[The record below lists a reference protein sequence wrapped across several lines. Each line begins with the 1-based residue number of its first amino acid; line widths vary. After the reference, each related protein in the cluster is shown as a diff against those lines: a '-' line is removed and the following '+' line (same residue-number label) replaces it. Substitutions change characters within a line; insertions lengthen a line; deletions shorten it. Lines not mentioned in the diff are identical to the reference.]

1 MPIPKKNQTRVSLHL
16 LLDVV
21 YNVSKS
27 GFPSLFLLLLKHSY
41 YCLSVE
47 TTMSWLWLAHGVCH
61 LDAAVCNL
69 PAIFIILLVTARFK
83 RWATTATR
91 FRHNGCC
98 IFVISK
104 HQHGNISNSL
114 NHCYIIDLL
123 AHTCDKQNLNC
134 ALSYA
139 KNIVKNTDT
148 ARRHVMQITRNRRKC
163 LLRYILFIQYQGYVM
178 NINRGKAFMVCGM
191 GGCSIALVFFACI
204 SSIIAAYRFSVSWI
218 LRFIVSAFL
227 LQLAVTVLYILASSV
242 KTETSLSTY
251 FSSS

>member
-178 NINRGKAFMVCGM
+178 NINRGKAFMVRGM
-191 GGCSIALVFFACI
+191 GGCSIVLDFFVCI
-204 SSIIAAYRFSVSWI
+204 SFIIAAYRFSDSWI
-218 LRFIVSAFL
+218 LDL
-227 LQLAVTVLYILASSV
+227 
-242 KTETSLSTY
+242 
-251 FSSS
+251 

>member
-1 MPIPKKNQTRVSLHL
+1 MINGSVNRTVLRLCLH
-16 LLDVV
+16 
-21 YNVSKS
+21 YPEIRFTSPSSACWASTSCSMSFTISSKPV
-27 GFPSLFLLLLKHSY
+27 FPSLFLLLLKHSY
-41 YCLSVE
+41 CCLSVE
-47 TTMSWLWLAHGVCH
+47 TTISWLWLAHGVCH

-134 ALSYA
+134 ALS
-139 KNIVKNTDT
+139 
-148 ARRHVMQITRNRRKC
+148 
-163 LLRYILFIQYQGYVM
+163 
-178 NINRGKAFMVCGM
+178 
-191 GGCSIALVFFACI
+191 
-204 SSIIAAYRFSVSWI
+204 
-218 LRFIVSAFL
+218 
-227 LQLAVTVLYILASSV
+227 
-242 KTETSLSTY
+242 
-251 FSSS
+251 